1 MKISIVIPVLNQLD
15 YTKQCISSIQENTA
29 EIPYEIVVVD
39 NGSTDKTVE
48 FLQKKKI
55 RVIEHGKNLGV
66 AKAWNRGIRES
77 YAPVVCI
84 INNDIVVS
92 KGWLSSLTD
101 FYFSKKNTG
110 IVSPGTREGAFD
122 YDFKIYA
129 EEYVKKMKNV
139 SRKWFSGWCM
149 LIASDRFEKAG
160 LFSED
165 FGIGIGEDMDFF
177 LRLKKAGYESYITG
191 SSFIHHYGSRTIKG
205 IKESEGDKFEKD
217 NIQKLEGKWGKKQYL
232 RRRFEKII
240 SSIDKRVMKA
250 LHGHTLVEKKD

>member
-1 MKISIVIPVLNQLD
+1 MKISIVIPVLNQLN
-15 YTKQCISSIQENTA
+15 YTKQCISSILENTG
-29 EIPYEIVVVD
+29 EIPYEIVAVD
-39 NGSTDKTVE
+39 NGSTDKTVD
-48 FLQKKKI
+48 FLKKSKI
-55 RVIEHGKNLGV
+55 RVIEHGRNLGV

-77 YAPVVCI
+77 TAPMVCI

-92 KGWLSSLTD
+92 RGWLSSLAD
-101 FYFSKKNTG
+101 FYLSKKSAG
-110 IVSPGTREGAFD
+110 IVSPGTREGELN
-122 YDFKIYA
+122 YDFPEYA
-129 EEYVKKMKNV
+129 DEYTKKMKNV

-149 LIASDRFEKAG
+149 MIASDRFEKAG

-232 RRRFEKII
+232 RRRVEKIGD
-240 SSIDKRVMKA
+240 SIDKRLMKA
-250 LHGHTLVEKKD
+250 LHGHTLVEKQY